1 MGEACLLGQQSGPS
15 PGLYTPLRLLA
26 ARMLASTVSTK
37 PRGLTDSESR
47 LQFLPALQPHLAW
60 AEAKG
65 GQA

>member
-37 PRGLTDSESR
+37 PRGLMDSESKAAIPPGFAAPSR
-47 LQFLPALQPHLAW
+47 L
-60 AEAKG
+60 G
-65 GQA
+65 